1 MRDITK
7 LMIYK
12 YNLVKLGFD
21 FMGYE
26 FQKESELSF
35 HHLIVPKRLCAYK
48 HIEEDGYVEWN
59 GAILVQN
66 TAHNYLH
73 IIEQYNKEIFNGIT
87 NEIIDEK
94 NNGSIRIENLK
105 RINVLLDYFENEYKD
120 IKAKNGTRLIKE
132 KYKKRVLKKEI

>member
-7 LMIYK
+7 LMIYE
-12 YNLVKLGFD
+12 YNLLNLKYD

-26 FQKESELSF
+26 FQKEKELSF
-35 HHLIVPKRLCAYK
+35 HHLIVPKRLCGYK
-48 HIEEDGYVEWN
+48 KIEDDGYVEWN
-59 GAILVQN
+59 GAVLVQD

-73 IIEQYNKEIFNGIT
+73 IIEQYDRELFNGIT

-105 RINVLLDYFENEYKD
+105 RIDILLNYFEKEYEGL
-120 IKAKNGTRLIKE
+120 KNKSGERLIKK
-132 KYKKRVLKKEI
+132 KYTIRIGGKL